1 MFANSIVEVQEPED
15 NVISV
20 TKSKVSAKQLKPEDL
35 LQYSNIF
42 ASEFNNSSLHDRVLV
57 FQVTPKK
64 VGPVVAVMH
73 LDDQSEGDSS
83 TEEDSSTEIERP
95 RVVIVNTTACTILPD
110 QSSPPDYPTTLFVI
124 ETKKSTTW
132 KPEPTLS
139 EGSLNIDG
147 LENNVDVSS
156 SSSNS
161 TDIAGFTEREEK
173 SEDISCQTDIGHGV
187 ETERAEGIK
196 SSLRANLACWNM
208 AMTRSR
214 SPFLKNV
221 MILKMLEA
229 PLLRRMKE

>member
-1 MFANSIVEVQEPED
+1 MFANSIVEDEEPED
-15 NVISV
+15 TVISV

-57 FQVTPKK
+57 L
-64 VGPVVAVMH
+64 AVMH

-95 RVVIVNTTACTILPD
+95 KVVIVNTTACTIQPD
-110 QSSPPDYPTTLFVI
+110 QPSSPDYPTTLFVI

-214 SPFLKNV
+214 SPFPKNV
-221 MILKMLEA
+221 MILKMLAA